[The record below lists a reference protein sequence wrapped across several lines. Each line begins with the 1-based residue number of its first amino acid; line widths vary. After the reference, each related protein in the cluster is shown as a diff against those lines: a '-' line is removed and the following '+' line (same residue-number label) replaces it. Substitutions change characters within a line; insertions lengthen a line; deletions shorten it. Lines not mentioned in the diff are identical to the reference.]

1 MSKRHSDPDP
11 FIEFP
16 QVPRIHWNN
25 PDVAGFMERG
35 EPCVLTGKCQLASA
49 PHWTIDKLEQLIDPN
64 YSVDAYES
72 DRNIYQFFTGVNE
85 WGYNVNTTMN
95 CHKIKMRDF
104 MMNYRKHQQ
113 DPRKNS
119 AWYLNQVVV
128 AELGPRLKEDYMR
141 HFSLDLAFMFQGLG
155 KWDSLST
162 NLLIAAPAG
171 AITTLHF
178 DEQHN
183 LFSQLTGRKRI
194 RLFPPSEWSRLYVYP
209 VGHPSD
215 RQCQITLP
223 RQPGSLE
230 LSPEDKIKFPAFEYI
245 CNRGESWVDLE
256 PGEILYVPQHWFH
269 QAESL
274 TAGVSMSWWY
284 KDNQKN
290 PTAKVAKG
298 GVDPKTGEAIL
309 KPSKSSPAGID
320 LSKVCMTAV
329 RRNVEKLMAQALKAD
344 RTHLFFRSLAAGI
357 IAVPGIIFIE
367 PGVDGKVVNE
377 KGMQSYHLIPN
388 DVVGRPELTEAD
400 MREFEQVV
408 QMGIQLISAIIPR
421 RKAPMFLLELVEGR
435 YANLEAQQR
444 LVGTKLQI

>member
-183 LFSQLTGRKRI
+183 LL
-194 RLFPPSEWSRLYVYP
+194 
-209 VGHPSD
+209 
-215 RQCQITLP
+215 
-223 RQPGSLE
+223 
-230 LSPEDKIKFPAFEYI
+230 
-245 CNRGESWVDLE
+245 N
-256 PGEILYVPQHWFH
+256 
-269 QAESL
+269 
-274 TAGVSMSWWY
+274 
-284 KDNQKN
+284 
-290 PTAKVAKG
+290 
-298 GVDPKTGEAIL
+298 
-309 KPSKSSPAGID
+309 
-320 LSKVCMTAV
+320 
-329 RRNVEKLMAQALKAD
+329 NV
-344 RTHLFFRSLAAGI
+344 
-357 IAVPGIIFIE
+357 IE
-367 PGVDGKVVNE
+367 QYN
-377 KGMQSYHLIPN
+377 
-388 DVVGRPELTEAD
+388 
-400 MREFEQVV
+400 
-408 QMGIQLISAIIPR
+408 
-421 RKAPMFLLELVEGR
+421 
-435 YANLEAQQR
+435 
-444 LVGTKLQI
+444 